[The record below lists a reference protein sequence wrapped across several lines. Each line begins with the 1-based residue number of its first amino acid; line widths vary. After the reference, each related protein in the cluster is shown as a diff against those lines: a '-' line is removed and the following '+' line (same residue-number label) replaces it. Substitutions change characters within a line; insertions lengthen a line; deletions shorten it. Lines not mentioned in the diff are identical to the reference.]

1 MPTSISGIIARKG
14 IGSKCG
20 INNDRM
26 HVVAAIVYEG

>member
-1 MPTSISGIIARKG
+1 MPTSISGVVAGEG

-20 INNDRM
+20 INNDCM